1 MISRDLNRIA
11 PSDDDDSFNSEAL
24 KAEFRA
30 KIGGDLRG
38 LFGDMSTATLPD
50 HLVELAGRID
60 AKRGFGATEA

>member
-1 MISRDLNRIA
+1 MMIRENNR
-11 PSDDDDSFNSEAL
+11 SLHCVENDSFYRKAAL
-24 KAEFRA
+24 AELRA

-38 LFGDMSTATLPD
+38 LFGDMTMAPLPD